1 MNYLLSLSLCLAPP
15 PKKPSVD
22 VGIIDERV
30 KLYQQALKTAESQN
44 DSTKVRRYKR
54 ALDTMKSMQSDARAG
69 RPINMDDLPPVISIA
84 APSQSGAP
92 PTTAQPKTTPILPPP
107 VAAKPKATP
116 PGNLIDLD
124 DPEFDEF
131 NISEEDMAAMLSTVV
146 DNRSQATPPG
156 PAVNPTPPPPKPKPR
171 TKHPEAS
178 SRPPGLIDLDT
189 PEFAE
194 FDLTDEDMAILAS
207 QMEAM
212 PKKPPVQPPK
222 VPATPPES
230 TTQSLPS
237 QLEPHVK
244 VVGGPVTKEQVKLVL
259 LERKD
264 QYMKAMHT
272 AKSKGDE
279 TGRKQYG
286 LVAVQFERAIKGL
299 DQGLHLNL
307 TGIPPPPPGFR
318 SKYNIDLSQYKS
330 TPSTTA
336 SPQSSIQSQQGED
349 KGQTDPSVPLPKT
362 PLEALQQRLDKYKE
376 GHKTAQDKGESGRVR
391 RMNCII
397 KQYEDAIKLTK
408 AGKPVDF
415 NDLPTPPGYPPIP
428 APKPSARPP
437 GAQARPSPAQSLP
450 SSISAPKVK
459 SLVNDEQVQALKRR
473 GAEFQKAI
481 REAKAEGDK
490 DKTLMYLRYFKGIEQ
505 MLVAAEGGMPID
517 MTQVKINDTTIH
529 VVRLGLK
536 KLIVILISFVC

>member
-1 MNYLLSLSLCLAPP
+1 MCNDKVIFISNYFLLIALNYHLSLSLCLAPP
-15 PKKPSVD
+15 PKKPS
-22 VGIIDERV
+22 
-30 KLYQQALKTAESQN
+30 T
-44 DSTKVRRYKR
+44 
-54 ALDTMKSMQSDARAG
+54 
-69 RPINMDDLPPVISIA
+69 
-84 APSQSGAP
+84 PSQLGAP
-92 PTTAQPKTTPILPPP
+92 PTTAKPKPTPVLAPP

-131 NISEEDMAAMLSTVV
+131 NLSEEDMAAMLSTFP
-146 DNRSQATPPG
+146 DNRAQATPPA
-156 PAVNPTPPPPKPKPR
+156 PAVKPTPPPPKPKPR
-171 TKHPEAS
+171 TTPPKAS
-178 SRPPGLIDLDT
+178 SHPPGLIDLDT

-212 PKKPPVQPPK
+212 PKKPPVQQPK

-237 QLEPHVK
+237 KLQPHPK
-244 VVGGPVTKEQVKLVL
+244 VVGGPVTKEQVKQVL

-279 TGRKQYG
+279 AGRKRYG
-286 LVAVQFERAIKGL
+286 LVAVQFERAIKSL
-299 DQGLHLNL
+299 DQDQPLNL
-307 TGIPPPPPGFR
+307 TGIPPPPPGFQ

-330 TPSTTA
+330 IPPTTA
-336 SPQSSIQSQQGED
+336 SPQSSIRSQQGEG
-349 KGQTDPSVPLPKT
+349 KGEADPSVPLPKT

-376 GHKTAQDKGESGRVR
+376 GQKNAQEKGESGRAR
-391 RMNCII
+391 RMNRII

-428 APKPSARPP
+428 APKPSPRPP

-450 SSISAPKVK
+450 SSVSAPKVK
-459 SLVNDEQVQALKRR
+459 PLINDEQVQALKRR

-517 MTQVKINDTTIH
+517 MTQVNIT
-529 VVRLGLK
+529 LL
-536 KLIVILISFVC
+536 